1 MKKMVFVGSVAILL
15 SAAVLAAVPQP
26 CQMRGPFPIVSM
38 TYFEDGSIDYDSI
51 VKQVLWADS
60 WGCRGIIFGQSND
73 AVDLLSDDE
82 KIRGF
87 DVCAAA
93 AEGLTITV
101 GLGVNGTNTTHMLDL
116 ANAAEKVAQAH
127 STTKV
132 CLVSRPPDDAKTAEA
147 VEAAWDALGAVAR
160 RPVIMQTHGAKG
172 VAEPTVEA
180 MVRLAK
186 KYPLAFGYIKEES
199 AGDNANVR
207 MIAENAAKPA
217 IKSVFA
223 GWGGWQWLH
232 QLRQCGSAGLITER
246 VAYAPIL
253 GCIWR
258 LHEAGEKGPR
268 LAAAYAM
275 YRLLIDQR
283 NFPAGLRGYS
293 LYLLQ
298 KEGLAKTLVSR
309 EYKNKKVTE
318 GGTFGSAADGWK
330 LGTVELTDRQKKEL
344 DLLLDDMFAFVREMS
359 VFNASGRLLTL
370 DQSFYVQG
378 GCVCAPTKRW

>member
-1 MKKMVFVGSVAILL
+1 MKKTLFVAGVAVLL
-15 SAAVLAAVPQP
+15 SSTASAVVPEP
-26 CQMRGPFPIVSM
+26 GQMRGPFPIVSM
-38 TYFEDGSIDYDSI
+38 TYFEDGSIDYASI
-51 VKQVLWADS
+51 AKQVAWVDR

-73 AVDLLSDDE
+73 AVDLLTDE
-82 KIRGF
+82 EKLRGF
-87 DVCAAA
+87 ETCAAA
-93 AEGLTITV
+93 AEGLAVTV
-101 GLGVNGTNTTHMLDL
+101 GLGVNGKTTAHMLEL
-116 ANAAEKVAQAH
+116 ARAAEKVAAAH
-127 STTKV
+127 PKTKV
-132 CLVSRPPDDAKTAEA
+132 CFVSRPPDDAKTVEA
-147 VEAAWDALGAVAR
+147 VEAAWDALGAVVR

-172 VAEPTVEA
+172 VAEPTVES
-180 MVRLAK
+180 MVRLAR

-258 LHEAGEKGPR
+258 LHETGEKGPR
-268 LAAAYAM
+268 FAAAYAM

-318 GGTFGSAADGWK
+318 GGTFGSASDGWK
-330 LGTVELTDRQKKEL
+330 LGTVKLTDRQTKEL
-344 DLLLDDMFAFVREMS
+344 DLLLEDMFAFVRET
-359 VFNASGRLLTL
+359 A
-370 DQSFYVQG
+370 
-378 GCVCAPTKRW
+378 AP